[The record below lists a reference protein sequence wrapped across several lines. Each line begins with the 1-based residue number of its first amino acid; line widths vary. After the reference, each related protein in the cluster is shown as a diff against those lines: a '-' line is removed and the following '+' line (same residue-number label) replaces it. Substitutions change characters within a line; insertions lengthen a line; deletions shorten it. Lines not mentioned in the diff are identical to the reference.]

1 MTLISYVKKSRGPRN
16 YSCDGTG
23 EHVDDTERPGHP
35 QPSAVVENVGSRR
48 QANAARLGH
57 GLSTTAGR
65 RKGALGGMLLRDG
78 AIYILAKLV
87 PCALGFAT
95 TIGLTWV
102 LSPDAYGVYG
112 FGLTVVAL
120 GSNALFD
127 WHALSFMRWYQSRG
141 HEQRF
146 MSTMLTI
153 FAIVCALSAAVAG
166 LAMLTGALRGLETEM
181 WILTLGTWA
190 YAWFEFTARIQVA
203 NFRPVRY
210 LIMNLVRNGLVL
222 SSGLLTAY
230 LFGAPELVLCSAFL
244 SMVVAA
250 SIYVTDGSIRFG
262 RGCDPA
268 LARMMIAYGAPI
280 GVTTICSGLTMSA
293 NRLLLAALADMRSI
307 AYLTAA
313 AALVQTTIGMLGAGI
328 GSATYSIAVRAAE
341 SGDPAKVSQQLKQN
355 FVYLAGILLPS
366 AMGLTL
372 VAPQLARV
380 LLRPD
385 YQTAVIETTPWL
397 AVTAVLVGIR
407 AHYVDH
413 AFQLGRRTWLLA
425 QVMVTSAV
433 VNLILNCLLIPTW
446 SYLGA
451 AVAMTIAVGIA
462 LVHAAMLSRRVF
474 PLPCPIQEIVR
485 IGLATLIMAI
495 AIELMP
501 IWPGIIGLAARV
513 GAGLMAYGASAIALD
528 LLGLRELL
536 LGRPRR
542 GSWFVR
548 RRSRQLRQYPP
559 GDVAFPDRRATDAMT
574 LQPPASAE

>member
-1 MTLISYVKKSRGPRN
+1 
-16 YSCDGTG
+16 
-23 EHVDDTERPGHP
+23 
-35 QPSAVVENVGSRR
+35 
-48 QANAARLGH
+48 
-57 GLSTTAGR
+57 
-65 RKGALGGMLLRDG
+65 MLLRDG

-87 PCALGFAT
+87 PSALGFAT

-112 FGLTVVAL
+112 FGLAVVGL

-141 HEQRF
+141 HEPRF
-146 MSTMLTI
+146 MTTMLVI
-153 FAIVCALSAAVAG
+153 FAVICALSAVVGG
-166 LAMLTGALRGLETEM
+166 LAMLTGALRGLGTEA
-181 WILTLGTWA
+181 WILILGTWA

-210 LIMNLVRNGLVL
+210 LIMNLVRNALVL

-230 LFGAPELVLCSAFL
+230 IFGAPELVLGSAFL

-250 SIYVTDGSIRFG
+250 SIYVTDGSIRLG
-262 RGCDPA
+262 RGFDPA

-280 GVTTICSGLTMSA
+280 GLTTICSGLTMSA

-313 AALVQTTIGMLGAGI
+313 AALVQTSIGMIGAGI

-341 SGDPAKVSQQLKQN
+341 SGDPAEVRRQLKQN
-355 FVYLAGILLPS
+355 FVYLAGILLPA
-366 AMGLTL
+366 AMGLGL

-380 LLRPD
+380 LLRSD
-385 YQTAVIETTPWL
+385 YQAAVIETTPWL
-397 AVTAVLVGIR
+397 AVSAVLVGIR

-433 VNLILNCLLIPTW
+433 VNLILNFLLIPTW

-462 LVHAAMLSRRVF
+462 LVHAVVLSRRVF

-485 IGLATLIMAI
+485 ISLATLTMAI

-501 IWPGIIGLAARV
+501 IWPGIVGLAARV
-513 GAGLMAYGASAIALD
+513 GAGLMAYGASAVALN

-536 LGRPRR
+536 LDHPRR
-542 GSWFVR
+542 RRWFVR
-548 RRSRQLRQYPP
+548 RRSRPPHQYSPE
-559 GDVAFPDRRATDAMT
+559 DAAFPHTRAVDGAALRR
-574 LQPPASAE
+574 PASAE